1 MKEAEAK
8 GQKDCGP
15 DETTYKRVI
24 TAWLNSKHPD
34 ADREIA
40 ALRKEMK
47 ILAEKRRNV
56 RN

>member
-1 MKEAEAK
+1 MKRVEAE

-24 TAWLNSKHPD
+24 TAWSNSKHPD

-40 ALRKEMK
+40 ALREEMK
-47 ILAEKRRNV
+47 CLAEKRGNV
-56 RN
+56 RK